1 MKIGAF
7 FFLLLLSVVSC
18 GDQESVLVKTDSVDE
33 SMYREAIRFLD
44 KGKLDSA
51 FVFFDRAKDLYLEAR
66 DSSGISLCLIQMA
79 ITLTD
84 VGDYLGAQELSYQAF
99 KYLNIEDSTQHN
111 LISINYNNI
120 GNATAQLDDFDEAL
134 RVYDQSIRFATNT
147 SHKELVLN
155 NKAVVLFDLRRFEE
169 ALKIYE
175 KLIVE
180 KRTDDLSY
188 ARALTNYA
196 KTRWRIDTY
205 YDPLPD
211 LWMAKDIRKQL
222 QDVWGQNSSYT
233 HLTEYY
239 EDRNID
245 SAIYYARKRF
255 DMANQLNSSE
265 DLMNAFTMLVRLE
278 PSDSSKGLIDSFKLL
293 QDSVHSSRL
302 LSKNQF
308 ASVRYEAEKNKVEHT
323 ELKNSLSEKIQKINL
338 QRVWASIGGI
348 CILLFVVLGYVRS
361 KQRKERMKNEAAE
374 RIKVNQ
380 LRTSRKVHDVVAN
393 GLYRVMSEI
402 THIETLDKDDVLD
415 KIEDMYNRSRD
426 ISYEAE
432 TDDESELLSFD
443 QVISRLLKS
452 FSSIKHKVFIVGN
465 DASVWEGLSAVLK
478 EEIHR
483 ILLELMLTMR
493 KDGGEAT
500 VLVRFVREAQCFS
513 ITYKYN
519 GSRMK
524 GIHDGNGIRNT
535 ETRIQRIGGK
545 IIFEN
550 KEADGLRIDIQIP
563 II

>member
-1 MKIGAF
+1 M
-7 FFLLLLSVVSC
+7 VSC

-147 SHKELVLN
+147 AHKELVLN

>member
-147 SHKELVLN
+147 AHKELVLN